1 MVSGW
6 IRPSYSPHSHGAAQH
21 VNYGQFH
28 RICRVLSDLIT
39 QRVEIT
45 NEIMMS
51 QVLSGLKTAVPEPIS
66 GSG

>member
-6 IRPSYSPHSHGAAQH
+6 ILTTFSLHSHGALQH

-28 RICRVLSDLIT
+28 GICRVLSNLIT

-45 NEIMMS
+45 IEIMVPR
-51 QVLSGLKTAVPEPIS
+51 VLSGLKTGVPEPIS
-66 GSG
+66 GLG